1 MKATCATVVTLAAAC
16 LATYFISVYDFFRL
30 VPPVRVATLLSF

>member
-1 MKATCATVVTLAAAC
+1 MKAMSATVVTLAAAC
-16 LATYFISVYDFFRL
+16 LATYFISVYVFGL